1 MPTVFGSSMSKE
13 KATKKDFLKLNLSS
27 NNLND
32 IKTIN
37 ICNTNHPTLWTIRL
51 VPKKL
56 ISIAE
61 NK

>member
-37 ICNTNHPTLWTIRL
+37 NCNTNHPTLWTIRL